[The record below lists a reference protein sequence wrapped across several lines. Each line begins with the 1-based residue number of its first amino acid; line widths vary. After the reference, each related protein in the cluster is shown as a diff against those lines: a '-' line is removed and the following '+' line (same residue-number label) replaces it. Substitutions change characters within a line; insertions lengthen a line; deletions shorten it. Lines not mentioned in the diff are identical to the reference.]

1 MFQRGI
7 STGLNQWKVKP
18 NRKPLILRGAR
29 QVGKTTAIEQFGAG
43 YRQFINMNLEL
54 PSDAAVFKSF
64 RDIDEL
70 SERIFFLYDQD
81 ISLINETL
89 LFIDEIQE
97 VPQALSVLRYFYEKL
112 PQLHVIAA
120 GSLLETIFD
129 GEWKVPVGRV
139 EYLVIRPIS
148 FMEFLEASGEKA
160 AINQLN
166 HLPVN
171 DFAHSKLL
179 ELFKTYTLIGGM
191 PEVVQH
197 YIQNRNLTALSSI
210 YESLIVS
217 FINDVEKYGRNKN
230 MVQVIRH
237 AIKSAFPEAGNRIKF
252 AGFGHSNYGSR
263 EMGEALR
270 MLERIHYLQLVYP
283 ATVTQL
289 PLIHDKKKSPRLQL
303 LDTGLLNFFGGIQK
317 DLLGSTNLESVYQ
330 GKVIEH
336 IVGQELL
343 ASKSNVLH
351 QLQFWTRE
359 RNDSVAQVDFL
370 LPFNGMLIPVEVKS
384 GTTGRLRSLHL
395 FMDAAPHGY
404 AVRLYGGNFAVDEL
418 QTFAGKPFTL
428 LNLPYYLAGKIEDYL
443 TWLVENH
450 K

>member
-1 MFQRGI
+1 MNFF
-7 STGLNQWKVKP
+7 K
-18 NRKPLILRGAR
+18 LI
-29 QVGKTTAIEQFGAG
+29 
-43 YRQFINMNLEL
+43 
-54 PSDAAVFKSF
+54 
-64 RDIDEL
+64 
-70 SERIFFLYDQD
+70 
-81 ISLINETL
+81 
-89 LFIDEIQE
+89 
-97 VPQALSVLRYFYEKL
+97 
-112 PQLHVIAA
+112 
-120 GSLLETIFD
+120 
-129 GEWKVPVGRV
+129 
-139 EYLVIRPIS
+139 
-148 FMEFLEASGEKA
+148 
-160 AINQLN
+160 
-166 HLPVN
+166 
-171 DFAHSKLL
+171 